1 MLPTLPPPT
10 TNRRV
15 QERPR
20 GDALQALLKACVAA
34 GGERGGLSMMAAIE
48 SFTLNLED
56 EEKREENIQAFDKV
70 LQLIWE
76 WEIVSEEDIR
86 AWQARSHRVLSCL
99 SRPLGSLIDPRFC
112 RMRARQA
119 DERTARLLRI
129 TIDGARSLRERG
141 EVFIDWLEHGEE

>member
-1 MLPTLPPPT
+1 
-10 TNRRV
+10 
-15 QERPR
+15 
-20 GDALQALLKACVAA
+20 
-34 GGERGGLSMMAAIE
+34 MMAAIE

-56 EEKREENIQAFDKV
+56 EEKREENIQVQRMHHTGCARALSCCPRAGRRIGVFEYSQGAVWEPPPLLDIPHPSSTRFGDSPRLRFSQAFDKV

-86 AWQARSHRVLSCL
+86 AWQA
-99 SRPLGSLIDPRFC
+99 
-112 RMRARQA
+112 

-129 TIDGARSLRERG
+129 TIEGARALRERG